1 MDPHGARKANDV
13 FLTVVF
19 VHLFLGLSFLLQDWE
34 VPLID
39 ERVRAETS
47 YLLPHLSSQAGG
59 MGVGAR
65 SVKCYLYCP
74 GAKVSLKGWHKYRV
88 IALGGFTA
96 MPMLP
101 TYTVTAKVT
110 VGEDMVVGLGQM
122 K

>member
-1 MDPHGARKANDV
+1 MGQEKLMTF
-13 FLTVVF
+13 FLTIVF

-34 VPLID
+34 VPLRGG
-39 ERVRAETS
+39 RVRAETS
-47 YLLPHLSSQAGG
+47 YMLPHLSSQAGG
-59 MGVGAR
+59 VGVGAR
-65 SVKCYLYCP
+65 SVKCYPYCP

-101 TYTVTAKVT
+101 TYTVTAKVI
-110 VGEDMVVGLGQM
+110 VGEDMLAGLGQM